1 MNEAE
6 LYEEIRALLREA
18 QVSKVSDPWKY
29 TDEDFVP
36 QTRSALRNLRVRG
49 LLVEG
54 AMDSDGIFTTE
65 PTEIEGLLIAYF
77 VAERLVSGDLLQKLA
92 DGELGM
98 VFKTGPD
105 LIDTKTATRSFEDFG
120 KRWRMEFDA
129 LLAIAMAGQ
138 ADGLQS
144 VLSSENVQSD
154 EGEV

>member
-1 MNEAE
+1 MSVEE

-36 QTRSALRNLRVRG
+36 QTRSALRSLRVRG

-54 AMDSDGIFTTE
+54 DMDRDGVFVTD
-65 PTEIEGLLIAYF
+65 PSEIEGLLIAYF
-77 VAERLVSGDLLQKLA
+77 VAERLVTGDLLQKLA
-92 DGELGM
+92 DGELGL

-120 KRWRMEFDA
+120 KRWRMEFDT

-138 ADGLQS
+138 ADGASS
-144 VLSSENVQSD
+144 VLSSDLVQSD